1 MGALTKAT
9 KTFSLDRSILADV
22 KRTKGDTS
30 ESERVNQL
38 LRVAL
43 DLEKKAALDQ
53 EAAEFFARANRST
66 ARGRAW
72 ATDRQERRAFQK
84 AARATLARE

>member
-9 KTFSLDRSILADV
+9 KTFSLDQSILADV
-22 KRTKGDTS
+22 KRTKGDAS

-43 DLEKKAALDQ
+43 NLEKRAALDQ
-53 EAAEFFARANRST
+53 KAADFFARANRPRT
-66 ARGRAW
+66 AERK
-72 ATDRQERRAFQK
+72 DRRAFQK
-84 AARATLARE
+84 AALATLARG